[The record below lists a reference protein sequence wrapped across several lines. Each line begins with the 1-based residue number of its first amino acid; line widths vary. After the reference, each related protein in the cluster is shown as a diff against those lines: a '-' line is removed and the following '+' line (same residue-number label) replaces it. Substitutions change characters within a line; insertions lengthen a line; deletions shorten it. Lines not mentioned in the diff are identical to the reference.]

1 MRPSKGFWRQA
12 TSLQNCKKCSD
23 NLVPEHR
30 KPAETYRKKATICDG
45 DNPLLI
51 LTNRQLFTVCY
62 FDSDMTDQPGRRDS
76 KSSVGVTISCT
87 NKDIKS
93 LRDGQLEITEGGGG
107 GGGGGGEKFSVHEFF
122 LKPTCLQDFFPQAQA
137 LHGFFFPHISS
148 FVTNLRLTLIRTW
161 RINCIPPF
169 CRNQKDYYPEYPDTL
184 KHGIEGQLTYYKT
197 KEYLPFLNII
207 YIFCYF
213 VYRYCFGN
221 NNVSFWWK
229 LPLHN

>member
-107 GGGGGGEKFSVHEFF
+107 GKEGVGVKNFRCMNFF
-122 LKPTCLQDFFPQAQA
+122 LSPLVCRIFFLRHKLCTDFFF
-137 LHGFFFPHISS
+137 H
-148 FVTNLRLTLIRTW
+148 T
-161 RINCIPPF
+161 
-169 CRNQKDYYPEYPDTL
+169 
-184 KHGIEGQLTYYKT
+184 
-197 KEYLPFLNII
+197 FL
-207 YIFCYF
+207 
-213 VYRYCFGN
+213 
-221 NNVSFWWK
+221 
-229 LPLHN
+229 LL